1 VAKEFLRE
9 QGVEFES
16 VDVRESPERWEAAGR
31 PIVPSL
37 AVDGVLSPILHV
49 SQLAEALGLEPPPG
63 GDAARL
69 ARECGELLDAWLA
82 ELAPLPWETVVA
94 PTPSRGR
101 TLRELTVN
109 VFHPFELLAEARESG
124 DFQWRPELDAERET
138 RFGDTAG
145 LLGWATSV
153 RDDWR
158 AYVAGAPLDEG
169 DPPVGSPR
177 GSIPYSALLDSH
189 RTHAAF
195 HLRQLG
201 DFLGRPVPL
210 LERLHA
216 LALPADVF

>member
-1 VAKEFLRE
+1 MAKEFLRE
-9 QGVEFES
+9 RAVEFDS
-16 VDVRESPERWEAAGR
+16 VDVRAEPERWQEAGR

-37 AVDGVLSPILHV
+37 VVDGVVTPILHV

-63 GDAARL
+63 GDAGRL
-69 ARECGELLDAWLA
+69 AHDCGAILDAWLA
-82 ELAPLPWETVVA
+82 ELAPLPWEALTA

-109 VFHPFELLAEARESG
+109 VFHPFELLPAARETG
-124 DFQWRPELDAERET
+124 DFPWRPELDSEREA
-138 RFGDTAG
+138 RFGDAAG
-145 LLGWATSV
+145 LVDWATAV

-158 AYVAGAPLDEG
+158 AFVAGVPLDAG

-177 GSIPYSALLDSH
+177 GSIPYSALLDAH

-201 DFLGRPVPL
+201 AFLERPVPV
-210 LERLHA
+210 LERLDG
-216 LALPADVF
+216 LALPAEVF